1 MLTLSEAKAHGEE
14 LLNRYSNL
22 HKLQDKMDE
31 MIFMEWKNKPENKKS
46 QIYHLSRAP

>member
-31 MIFMEWKNKPENKKS
+31 MILWS
-46 QIYHLSRAP
+46 GRTSRK